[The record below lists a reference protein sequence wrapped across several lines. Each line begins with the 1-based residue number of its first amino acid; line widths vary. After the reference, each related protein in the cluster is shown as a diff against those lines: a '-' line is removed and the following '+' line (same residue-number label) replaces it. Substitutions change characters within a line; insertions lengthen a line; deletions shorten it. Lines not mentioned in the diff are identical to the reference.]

1 MTPPAGTT
9 VNDSPGST
17 DSPTPEGPLV
27 TLPSS
32 ALVLGSGAGALSS
45 AMELSLAGVDVT
57 VADFDQFRTNVDAI
71 IASGVIQLK
80 TPWHQVIES
89 PAKGSLDPAA
99 AIAGAALIIV
109 SVPAFGHDTFAELL
123 AEQLVDGQQVIFAGE
138 GGGSLALVAALRRAG
153 RRPKVDIA
161 ELNSLPYGAR
171 VRKPGLITASR
182 KAGGTVVSGLP
193 ANNPAQD
200 VACAIWPSVSPAE
213 SVWETVLL
221 NFNAIDHVPPIL
233 GNLGAIEGRPGKF
246 LLWGEGASPAV
257 SRIIA
262 DVDAELLA
270 IRAAFGFTDRKGY
283 EAYLVEQGFAPEN
296 LGNLHATLQSSAF
309 ADSTFATG
317 PKALE
322 NRYITEDVPYALCLM
337 SSIGAE
343 VAVPTPTIDALIHL
357 AGVATGTDFR
367 AQGRTL
373 AHFGL
378 DGAGR
383 DGLLAASRNG
393 WW

>member
-1 MTPPAGTT
+1 MTSPDLH
-9 VNDSPGST
+9 DST
-17 DSPTPEGPLV
+17 NPEGSPV
-27 TLPSS
+27 ALPRT

-57 VADFDQFRTNVDAI
+57 VADFEQFRTNVDAI

-80 TPWHQVIES
+80 APWHQIVET
-89 PAKGSLDPAA
+89 PASGSLDPA
-99 AIAGAALIIV
+99 GAVASAEVIIV
-109 SVPAFGHDTFAELL
+109 SVPAFGHDTFAALL
-123 AEQLVDGQQVIFAGE
+123 AEHLVDGQRVIFAGE
-138 GGGSLALVAALRRAG
+138 GGGSLALVQALRTAG
-153 RRPKVDIA
+153 RRPDVAIA

-171 VRKPGLITASR
+171 VRNPGMISASR
-182 KAGGTVVSGLP
+182 KVGGTVVSGLP
-193 ANNPAQD
+193 ADNPAQD
-200 VACAIWPSVSPAE
+200 LACAIWPSVSKAE

-270 IRAAFGFTDRKGY
+270 IRAAFGFTDRLGY
-283 EAYLVEQGFAPEN
+283 EAYLVEQGFAPKN
-296 LGNLHATLQSSAF
+296 LGNLHDTLQSSSF

-343 VAVPTPTIDALIHL
+343 VEVPTPTIDALIHL

-367 AQGRTL
+367 SQGRTL

-378 DGAGR
+378 TGVGR
-383 DGLLAASRNG
+383 DGLLAASTTG